1 MFTNLP
7 ISLVTLLIFYI
18 TRGDDSLVK
27 SVRVYSGLPSDHFGV
42 KCTVNITRPGPS
54 RKRIKCRSLRKVN
67 ETEFRKDIQ
76 ESVES
81 INQSVSDL
89 DTMVNGYHRKLSEVL
104 NKHAPEKEKT
114 VVLRPHAPWYTES
127 LRAAKQEKRRRER
140 KWLKSGLTVDKESF
154 KEKCSEYQQQ
164 LLSTKT
170 EFHSSEVADA
180 NQRDLFRVI
189 DRLTSPKNHHS
200 LPDHDNHK
208 ELANLFSDFF
218 CNKIKK
224 LQTSLKTT
232 SQSTVQAD
240 NACPF
245 SFDEFAQVSEDMV
258 LKVITSAS
266 ITSCPLDPLP
276 ASAIKS
282 YLPELLPL
290 ITSIVNSSLT
300 SGIFPASLKHA
311 RIMPL
316 LKKSNLDVNVL
327 ANYRPIS
334 NLAFL
339 GKVIE
344 RLAVKQLQS
353 YLSDNHLYA
362 STQSA
367 YRPCHSV
374 ETAIVKVQNDILAA
388 LDKGKE
394 ALLVLLDF
402 SAAFD
407 LIDHKQLLDRL
418 ITRYGVKGKA
428 FKWFASYLGGR
439 SQSVVINDTESDH
452 VTLECGV
459 PQGSVAGPIAFIL
472 FSAPLQD
479 VIESHGVNSA
489 IYADDTQLYV
499 TFSPDERTQAI
510 KKIEAC
516 VDGIRAWCKSNKLV
530 LNDSKTELIY
540 CSSKFR
546 KSLWEPSIR
555 IGDATI
561 HPSTKA
567 RNLGVIMDSTL
578 SMSDHVT
585 NVCKGAMFGIRKIGK
600 IRSYLTEASTL
611 RLVHA
616 FVTSRIDTCNSL
628 LYGLP
633 DGDLHKVQ
641 MIQNTAARLVLR
653 VKRREHITPSLEKL
667 HWLPVKQRAIFKI
680 LLLAYK
686 ALNGMAPA
694 YMSDL
699 VKLYIPTRALRSA
712 SQSLLCAPFSSS
724 TKFYGDRTFCHAAA
738 TLWNNLPFHVRCS
751 TSLSMFKS
759 RLKTHLFVQHFN
771 PAAV

>member
-1 MFTNLP
+1 MTGDFNFHVDVSDDREALRFLDILDLHNLQQHVHEP
-7 ISLVTLLIFYI
+7 THIAGHTLDLLI

-54 RKRIKCRSLRKVN
+54 RKRIKSRSLRKVN

-89 DTMVNGYHRKLSEVL
+89 DTMVNGYHSKLSEVL

-170 EFHSSEVADA
+170 EFHSREVADA

-208 ELANLFSDFF
+208 ELANSFSDFF

-282 YLPELLPL
+282 YLPDLLPL

-428 FKWFASYLGGR
+428 FKWFASYLCGR
-439 SQSVVINDTESDH
+439 SQSVVINDTESDP

-459 PQGSVAGPIAFIL
+459 PQGSVAGPIAFTL

-499 TFSPDERTQAI
+499 TFSPDERMQAI

-516 VDGIRAWCKSNKLV
+516 VDGIRA
-530 LNDSKTELIY
+530 Y
-540 CSSKFR
+540 
-546 KSLWEPSIR
+546 
-555 IGDATI
+555 
-561 HPSTKA
+561 
-567 RNLGVIMDSTL
+567 
-578 SMSDHVT
+578 
-585 NVCKGAMFGIRKIGK
+585 GANQISWF
-600 IRSYLTEASTL
+600 
-611 RLVHA
+611 
-616 FVTSRIDTCNSL
+616 
-628 LYGLP
+628 
-633 DGDLHKVQ
+633 
-641 MIQNTAARLVLR
+641 
-653 VKRREHITPSLEKL
+653 
-667 HWLPVKQRAIFKI
+667 
-680 LLLAYK
+680 
-686 ALNGMAPA
+686 
-694 YMSDL
+694 
-699 VKLYIPTRALRSA
+699 
-712 SQSLLCAPFSSS
+712 
-724 TKFYGDRTFCHAAA
+724 
-738 TLWNNLPFHVRCS
+738 
-751 TSLSMFKS
+751 
-759 RLKTHLFVQHFN
+759 
-771 PAAV
+771 